1 MRVSAVSRED
11 VLPVLRQVAPQV
23 QEALESGQGDAHTPA
38 EALSAVTEGKQQ
50 LWAIHDEDGVHA
62 AAAVSVDEYSA
73 CRKVWVSML
82 AGRRMFEWAD
92 TLENSLKQCR
102 DLTNSKCIEA
112 SCRPDLARYLE
123 RRGWRVKA
131 VIMEAPE

>member
-1 MRVSAVSRED
+1 MT
-11 VLPVLRQVAPQV
+11 PQ
-23 QEALESGQGDAHTPA
+23 D
-38 EALSAVTEGKQQ
+38 ALSAIVDGKTQ
-50 LWAIHDEDGVHA
+50 LWAVHDEKGVHA
-62 AAAVSVDEYSA
+62 AVGVSVDQFPA

-92 TLENSLKQCR
+92 LVESALKKCR
-102 DLTNSKCIEA
+102 EITESKCVEA

-123 RRGWRVKA
+123 RRGWKVKA